1 MYMRRLWPAVTAL
14 RTLSQTSNVVVVV
27 VTGHT
32 QHLMATPETKALS
45 SRMQSLMTET
55 MTAMRS
61 DLSSKRAHLGG
72 KDRRGRGRSRRVI
85 TMLCLFML

>member
-1 MYMRRLWPAVTAL
+1 MYMRRLGPAVTAL

-27 VTGHT
+27 TGHT
-32 QHLMATPETKALS
+32 QHLMATPEPKALS
-45 SRMQSLMTET
+45 SRMQSLMTGI

-61 DLSSKRAHLGG
+61 DLSSKRAPLGG
-72 KDRRGRGRSRRVI
+72 KDRRGRSRSRRVI